1 MTGYYYHI
9 IRNIMKRITTV
20 FSLILVGML
29 LAVSSPQ
36 AEEEI
41 RLSGPASMTD
51 VLKELIAQFNASGNH
66 AQVVPNFGSSGAM
79 AKQINEGAPADVF
92 ISANQKWMT
101 FLRHEKKID
110 SLTEKNLACNALVF
124 AGIKNPAVS
133 SIADILQ
140 LKQIAIGSPMSV
152 PAGEYAVQAMKK
164 AGVYQQLEEGKR
176 LIMAK
181 DVRQALVYADRG
193 ETEGAFVYKTDA
205 LLAAQAIILFEV
217 PQDLYDRVTY
227 PVALT
232 IDGMKKP
239 QAKAFYEFITGPE
252 AMKVF
257 LKYGFSADK

>member
-1 MTGYYYHI
+1 
-9 IRNIMKRITTV
+9 MKRITTV
-20 FSLILVGML
+20 FTLLVFSLL

-36 AEEEI
+36 AAEEI

-51 VLKELIAQFNASGNH
+51 VLKELIAQFSASGNH

-101 FLRHEKKID
+101 FLRDEKKID
-110 SLTEKNLACNALVF
+110 SATEKNLVFNTLVF
-124 AGIKNPAVS
+124 AGLQNPAVTS
-133 SIADILQ
+133 MADILH
-140 LKQIAIGSPMSV
+140 LKRIAIGSPMSV
-152 PAGEYAVQAMKK
+152 PAGEYAVQAMEK
-164 AGVYQQLEEGKR
+164 AGIYKKLEEGKQ

-205 LLAAQAIILFEV
+205 LPAARAVILFEV
-217 PQDLYDRVTY
+217 PRDMYDRVTY
-227 PVALT
+227 PAALT
-232 IDGMKKP
+232 VDGVKKP
-239 QAKAFYEFITGPE
+239 EAKAFYEFITGPE

-257 LKYGFSADK
+257 MKYGFSVEK